1 MEWAARIACLAV
13 WLSLSRVDGS
23 AVLLALVLARSLH
36 IDFPP
41 RHPDSETR
49 IRRLPLHSS
58 LSSPRPPALPPP
70 HRLVQAV
77 SPCHARLAT
86 ALRSALPVCTHPCLL
101 AARHPHLPGFAPG
114 AAHRK
119 ENEQNEPSRRTS
131 RARKESFIQPPPP
144 PPPSPLA
151 RLSSATGSVHTC
163 AWELDAEQSI
173 SPYLDVA

>member
-86 ALRSALPVCTHPCLL
+86 ALRSALPARTHPCLL
-101 AARHPHLPGFAPG
+101 LPDIRTCLDLPTVRHIGKKTNKTS
-114 AAHRK
+114 RV
-119 ENEQNEPSRRTS
+119 EEQVGRERNRLFSRR
-131 RARKESFIQPPPP
+131 RRRRRLRLHACL
-144 PPPSPLA
+144 PLLA
-151 RLSSATGSVHTC
+151 PCTRVHGSWTRNNLYRL
-163 AWELDAEQSI
+163 I
-173 SPYLDVA
+173 